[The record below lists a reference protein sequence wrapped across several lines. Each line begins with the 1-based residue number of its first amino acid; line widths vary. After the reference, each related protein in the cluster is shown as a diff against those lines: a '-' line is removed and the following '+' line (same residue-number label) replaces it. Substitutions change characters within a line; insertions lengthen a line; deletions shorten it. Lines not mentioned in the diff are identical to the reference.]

1 MNTTGIVRTVD
12 NLGRIVLP
20 KEMRDVFSIEPGTPM
35 EITVSG
41 ETLVLRKYRPTGGCV
56 LCDRLCGDMV
66 VLHGKRVCADCRRAL
81 AGLSPLQ
88 GG

>member
-1 MNTTGIVRTVD
+1 
-12 NLGRIVLP
+12 
-20 KEMRDVFSIEPGTPM
+20 M

-56 LCDRLCGDMV
+56 LCGRLCGDMV